1 MKKLIVI
8 AIAGIMVL
16 LTGAGTASGRNRVSR
31 IVRLAGHG
39 DPAAQLDYARL
50 LKTTGNGGK
59 GNPETQYKVG
69 SCCQL
74 KGQGTARDMS
84 EAVSWYRKSAAQGYR
99 EAIDALKAI

>member
-31 IVRLAGHG
+31 TVRLAGHG

-50 LKTTGNGGK
+50 LKTTGNGVTQDWDK
-59 GNPETQYKVG
+59 AVEMLQKASDNGNQ
-69 SCCQL
+69 
-74 KGQGTARDMS
+74 
-84 EAVSWYRKSAAQGYR
+84 
-99 EAIDALKAI
+99 DALKAI